1 MSSRFVP
8 YHKESVEFAKEL
20 TFNCP
25 TLLGRYQKIINYIN
39 KTFTYNYI
47 RAIQQTNNKN
57 CLPSVKG
64 CWEKKT
70 GVSMDISAM
79 ATGMMRAVGI
89 DARFCRGKADGQP
102 QAWVEAWIDGKHYRY
117 DYRIGKARK
126 YSVEKMYI

>member
-8 YHKESVEFAKEL
+8 YHKESVEFAKGL

-25 TLLGRYQKIINYIN
+25 TLLGRYRKIINYIN
-39 KTFTYNYI
+39 KTFIYNYI
-47 RAIQQTNNKN
+47 CAIQPPKKN
-57 CLPSVKG
+57 DLPSVKQ

-70 GVSMDISAM
+70 GACVDISAM

-89 DARFCRGKADGQP
+89 DARLCRGKADGQP
-102 QAWVEAWIDGKHYRY
+102 HAWVEAWIDGKHYRY
-117 DYRIGKARK
+117 DHWIGKVRK